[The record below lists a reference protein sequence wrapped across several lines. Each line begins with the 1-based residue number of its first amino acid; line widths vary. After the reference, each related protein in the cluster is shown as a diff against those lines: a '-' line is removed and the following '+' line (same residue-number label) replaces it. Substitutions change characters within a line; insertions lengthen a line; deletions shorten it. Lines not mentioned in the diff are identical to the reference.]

1 MLKIEDDS
9 LRFYSRL
16 DEEAFFSRL
25 ERTQGGVSVEE
36 FLRRI
41 IVSIDRSA
49 VDEDSVRELI
59 SLFQRYGIDKRRL
72 RQIRLLVQVDVS
84 GSMRA

>member
-59 SLFQRYGIDKRRL
+59 SLFQRYEIDKRRL